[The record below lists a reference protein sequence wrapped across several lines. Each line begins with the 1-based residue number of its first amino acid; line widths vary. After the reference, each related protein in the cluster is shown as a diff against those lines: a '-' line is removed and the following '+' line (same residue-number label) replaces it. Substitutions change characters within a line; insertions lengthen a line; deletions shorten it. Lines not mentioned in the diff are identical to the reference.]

1 MADSQEI
8 EVRVF

>member
-8 EVRVF
+8 RDS